1 MKKLE
6 KILVFIM
13 LIALVMKLYL
23 MPGGSSISEISMV
36 LLSLIYFPFGF
47 AFLNQ
52 IPMRKIFSKDAYKEQ
67 TTIRLICAIGV
78 GISLSAI
85 CIGILFK
92 LNSWPGSNRY
102 IIVGLLTLFIIQGV
116 ALFRKIKLKQK
127 IYSFMVRRIAILS
140 ILGIIF
146 LILPDLPIE
155 RIRFGNHPDYIKAC
169 EDYLNHPQDA
179 VMKEKEQFEYIKAT
193 SSKEDF
199 EMYLKY
205 ENRSKHQK

>member
-6 KILVFIM
+6 KILVFIILLAM
-13 LIALVMKLYL
+13 VMKLYL
-23 MPGGSSISEISMV
+23 MPGGSSIAEISMV

-52 IPMRKIFSKDAYKEQ
+52 ISLRKMFRMDAYKEL
-67 TTIRLICAIGV
+67 TTMRLICTIGV

-92 LNSWPGSNRY
+92 LNSWPGSNRDL
-102 IIVGLLTLFIIQGV
+102 IVGLLTLIIILGV
-116 ALFRKIKLKQK
+116 TLFRKINLKQK
-127 IYSFMVRRIAILS
+127 IYFFMFRRIAILS

-155 RIRFGNHPDYIKAC
+155 RIRFGNHPDYIKAL
-169 EDYLNHPQDA
+169 EDYLNHPQDS
-179 VMKEKEQFEYIKAT
+179 VKNEKEKFEYIKAT
-193 SSKEDF
+193 STKEDF
-199 EMYLKY
+199 KMYLKY
-205 ENRSKHQK
+205 ENKTNHKK